1 MRAGEK
7 LRAVLLALDAAVAFG
22 LAGHGAV
29 AQTAD
34 TEAAHVAAANQA
46 AGQDLRAPFRL
57 CPGTPQPAGPTD
69 NTAAPTKVFDN
80 LYFIGIPAVSAWAIT
95 TSAGII
101 IIDSLNNAR
110 EAETFVEGGLTKVG
124 LDPTQVKYVL
134 ITHAHTDHF
143 GGAQY
148 LTDKLHA
155 QLVMSGTD
163 WDFLAT
169 QQSST
174 NPNRGP
180 IPKRGISVKDGEK
193 LTLGDTS
200 IEIYETPPH
209 TPGTISLIIPLRD
222 GNARH
227 VGALWGGNSFNF
239 QPTEANFTTYANSVA
254 RFAQIAK
261 ERGADVQL
269 SNHPNFDEALEKIA
283 KLKARAPGQPH
294 PFVVGAQA
302 EARIFTV
309 QSECALANRAR
320 LRSAAVK

>member
-1 MRAGEK
+1 MRVAERTGTI
-7 LRAVLLALDAAVAFG
+7 LLACAMAAFG
-22 LAGHGAV
+22 FARHAAL

-57 CPGTPQPAGPTD
+57 CPGAPPAADPTS
-69 NTAAPTKVFDN
+69 NTAEPMKVFDN
-80 LYFIGIPAVSAWAIT
+80 LYFVGIPAVSAWAIT
-95 TSAGII
+95 TSDGII
-101 IIDSLNNAR
+101 VIDSLNNAR
-110 EAETFVEGGLTKVG
+110 EAQTFVEGGLKKLG
-124 LDPTQVKYVL
+124 LDPAQVKYVL
-134 ITHAHTDHF
+134 ITHAHVDHY

-148 LTDKLHA
+148 LADTLHA
-155 QLVMSGTD
+155 PLVMSETD
-163 WDFLAT
+163 WNYLAT

-180 IPKRGISVKDGEK
+180 IPKRGMSVKDGDK

-222 GNARH
+222 GNVRH

-239 QPTEANFTTYANSVA
+239 RPTEANFTTYANSVA
-254 RFAQIAK
+254 KFAQIAK
-261 ERGADVQL
+261 ARGADVQL
-269 SNHPNFDEALEKIA
+269 SNHSNFDEALEKMA
-283 KLKARAPGQPH
+283 KLKTRAPGQPH
-294 PFVVGAQA
+294 PFVVGAAA

-309 QSECALANRAR
+309 QSECALAARAKVR
-320 LRSAAVK
+320 AEAAK